1 MGRSG
6 SCFRRRSPYPLLW
19 VEPMDLRL
27 LLITVDL
34 WLKPEATKWV
44 RSSGSLL
51 FLGRPDGKSFR
62 DIFVFFSLSR
72 FVLWGGLRTISQ
84 TREAHNPAKPTNS
97 WGALR
102 TMIQLGGTLCGPS
115 HRSLHS
121 CSLCLPGGAL
131 CGPSTKRAKRTNRRS
146 RHSHGALRGP

>member
-19 VEPMDLRL
+19 VDSMVLIL

-34 WLKPEATKWV
+34 GLKPEATKWV
-44 RSSGSLL
+44 RASGSLL

-72 FVLWGGLRTISQ
+72 FVWWGALRTIHP
-84 TREAHNPAKPTNS
+84 TRDAHQPAKPTNS
-97 WGALR
+97 LGALR
-102 TMIQLGGTLCGPS
+102 TMIQLD
-115 HRSLHS
+115 
-121 CSLCLPGGAL
+121 GAL
-131 CGPSTKRAKRTNRRS
+131 C
-146 RHSHGALRGP
+146 